1 MFSWWICLEHTMLG
15 EFEGLQIVWKEK
27 SWLLC
32 VYTNTHS
39 ISLLDLFPNGIW
51 NELMKTSYFS
61 RDICSNKLQT
71 QYMERLEMNIVH
83 IIYKLEMIF
92 HLLFSNSME
101 HLPLHLSFE
110 DKVEGLV
117 QYRWMYIFEMLMDV
131 YIRDVRVYTYI
142 VIKILLSFFVYFKTF
157 I

>member
-1 MFSWWICLEHTMLG
+1 
-15 EFEGLQIVWKEK
+15 
-27 SWLLC
+27 
-32 VYTNTHS
+32 
-39 ISLLDLFPNGIW
+39 
-51 NELMKTSYFS
+51 
-61 RDICSNKLQT
+61 
-71 QYMERLEMNIVH
+71 MNIVH

-92 HLLFSNSME
+92 PLLFSNSME